1 MQPAAT
7 PSRKWLFVAALLILC
22 AIPFFRSYDHRA
34 EPLDEDEIYWVG
46 QSYYFHL
53 AFESRDWTHP
63 DWQLLPARENPVLG
77 KYVIGAGLRLAGL
90 SVTRPDWLGI
100 FYIIAKDRPN
110 AWGNTRDQAE
120 RQAVLDRME
129 TATRDRA
136 ITQGQFEHPPAFITA
151 SRAIMLL
158 FGMLAT
164 VLVFALTAFYTKPP
178 AAFLAAAAFA
188 LHPAV
193 VTAYSEVGVD
203 ILAIAFS
210 LLAVLHFALI
220 ERGIWRRTAHP
231 ALTRAL
237 LCAGCALSLA
247 FAVGSKMNAV
257 VIGFLGAA
265 LLLILAAKFLRHRIA
280 EAGESAA
287 VLLGALVLS
296 LIVFIAANPGNY
308 PNPVRGVRANYA
320 DQQRSLEVQKG
331 IPAKRKPLRTA
342 GERLHAIATLTAFH
356 PAAFALVVAAVVFQI
371 ATVRRAGQ
379 PLPLLALWWLIAF
392 AMVTVWLPFARPR
405 YALPVIAPAVI
416 LLAVA
421 GGGVVDWLRRKQSAL
436 R

>member
-1 MQPAAT
+1 MQSAAT
-7 PSRKWLFVAALLILC
+7 PPRKWLFVAALLILC

-34 EPLDEDEIYWVG
+34 QPLDEDEIYWVG

-110 AWGNTRDQAE
+110 AWGNARDQAE

-136 ITQGQFEHPPAFITA
+136 IVQGQFEHPPAFITA

-164 VLVFALTAFYTKPP
+164 VLVFALTAFYTKPL

-193 VTAYSEVGVD
+193 ATAYTEVGVD

-356 PAAFALVVAAVVFQI
+356 PAVFALVVAAAAWTLF
-371 ATVRRAGQ
+371 ASRRAGQ
-379 PLPLLALWWLIAF
+379 PLPLLALWGLIAF

-436 R
+436 